1 MPEAAR
7 IALHREAGR
16 ELARS
21 GAPLSQ
27 VASLVLLGAVTGDA
41 EAALSLRGAA
51 RDAAARAPGIAVAL
65 LPRADELLP
74 PDHPERDG
82 VLLELVVA
90 LLRTGQVAQAAKIT
104 EDVLARPHD
113 ADVDLPLRIAMIDA
127 LSILNRGQELI
138 DLTES
143 TLTENPDMPLADQAL
158 IMAQGSFG
166 KTFSGDYAG
175 GELTARRALALAERA
190 GDPAMIV
197 WSMTTMAVAVKTQ
210 GRYEEALDLTRT
222 AVRLAFDGANDSA
235 RMRHPNFIHGMV
247 LCDCDLMDDATVAF
261 RKAATESVELESAW
275 IVPDLHLVV
284 AELRFLLGDWAE
296 AEPEFEGG
304 LTAARERGN
313 LILMLRIHAYL
324 ALVAAARGDVR
335 AAELALEPV
344 QANSRAPDRASERSS
359 SPTRRR

>member
-1 MPEAAR
+1 MLGDAFSLLDLSTVTGRRASQLVEELDPAFQAGLLGGEDATLVFRPQLVRDAIYEEMPEAAR

-16 ELARS
+16 ELARA

-27 VASLVLLGAVTGDA
+27 VASHVLLGAVTGDA
-41 EAALSLRGAA
+41 EAALSLRGAP

-65 LPRADELLP
+65 LRRADELLP

-166 KTFSGDYAG
+166 RTF
-175 GELTARRALALAERA
+175 
-190 GDPAMIV
+190 
-197 WSMTTMAVAVKTQ
+197 
-210 GRYEEALDLTRT
+210 
-222 AVRLAFDGANDSA
+222 SA
-235 RMRHPNFIHGMV
+235 RMTAPG
-247 LCDCDLMDDATVAF
+247 CAT
-261 RKAATESVELESAW
+261 RISSTGWSCATA
-275 IVPDLHLVV
+275 I
-284 AELRFLLGDWAE
+284 
-296 AEPEFEGG
+296 
-304 LTAARERGN
+304 
-313 LILMLRIHAYL
+313 
-324 ALVAAARGDVR
+324 
-335 AAELALEPV
+335 
-344 QANSRAPDRASERSS
+344 
-359 SPTRRR
+359 